1 MAPGEWPLQPS
12 HPSSVS
18 LPAVPAV
25 ACCGRR
31 SEDRCSHV
39 GWGGA
44 AAASSQVVASA
55 LSPPAGLILPARKAL
70 VWTRFLATD
79 PRAQKGSPTISGHYM
94 KDPFGFHPIQRPA
107 KLRCT
112 ETERNKKENQRLS
125 ISARQ
130 WE

>member
-79 PRAQKGSPTISGHYM
+79 PRAQKGSKGLMNVSTT
-94 KDPFGFHPIQRPA
+94 
-107 KLRCT
+107 KLF
-112 ETERNKKENQRLS
+112 LIPS
-125 ISARQ
+125 VYF
-130 WE
+130 WEWYFFQCFDLYIGKQ